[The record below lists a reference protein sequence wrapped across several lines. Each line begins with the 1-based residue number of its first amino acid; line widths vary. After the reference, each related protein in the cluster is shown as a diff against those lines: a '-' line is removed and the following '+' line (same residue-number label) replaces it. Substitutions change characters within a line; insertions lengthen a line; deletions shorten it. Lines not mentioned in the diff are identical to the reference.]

1 MPSIYFKQVR
11 IAIYTNDHPPP
22 HAHVLGPDWEIK
34 INLTNPPSLI
44 SIMGNPKRYEVRKS
58 LLGVNFNLG
67 VLQQMWKKYHA

>member
-44 SIMGNPKRYEVRKS
+44 SIMGNPKRCEVRKS
-58 LLGVNFNLG
+58 LLGVNFNLDL
-67 VLQQMWKKYHA
+67 LQQMWKKYHA